1 MKSSTNI
8 LIAIVSSVLI
18 SSCTTSPE
26 RSGNQQSSNVDEVAQ
41 LKRQLNQMRREQQLV
56 VEENRSI
63 KKRYEELI
71 PQIQELSSLLL
82 DGIKN
87 AERETT
93 RSTVPAEVPA
103 MQNRQNSSH
112 ITPAI
117 SHNDENTKHLIVPE
131 GYTYIGG
138 GEVLSSE
145 EWLATNSKNG
155 EETEVNKKI
164 SVKNNVSYDIRLAA
178 EDPEQLL
185 EISKTLAEHGI
196 TDQFII
202 SNEDSLILFLGRFK
216 SLNNATGHGKK
227 IHSITGIS
235 PEIVKKVMNQNT
247 EAPLR

>member
-1 MKSSTNI
+1 MKSSTKI
-8 LIAIVSSVLI
+8 LFAVLSSVLI
-18 SSCTTSPE
+18 SSCTTTPE
-26 RSGNQQSSNVDEVAQ
+26 RAANQQSSNVDEVAQ

-87 AERETT
+87 AERKAT
-93 RSTVPAEVPA
+93 RSKKPAEVPA
-103 MQNRQNSSH
+103 RQNSSH
-112 ITPAI
+112 ITPLI
-117 SHNDENTKHLIVPE
+117 SNNDENTNHLIVPE

-145 EWLATNSKNG
+145 EWLATNSKNKEG
-155 EETEVNKKI
+155 TEVKQKI
-164 SVKNNVSYDIRLAA
+164 PATNNVSYDIRLAA
-178 EDPEQLL
+178 EDPEQLQ
-185 EISKTLAEHGI
+185 EISKILVEHGI

-216 SLNNATGHGKK
+216 SLNNATGHSKK

-235 PEIVKKVMNQNT
+235 PEIVKKVMNQST